1 MKINL
6 KANEMVVKATDTN
19 LCIDEKVK
27 IKGKL
32 ILTNQ
37 RIYFK
42 GTNGHIGKHDLEID
56 PKTIQDV
63 LFFNTFLFLRNGL
76 NLVLKQGRELKF
88 LVKNRNQWG
97 EMIAGM
103 S

>member
-1 MKINL
+1 MKIDL
-6 KANEMVVKATDTN
+6 KANEMVVKATDTD
-19 LCIDEKVK
+19 LCINENEKV
-27 IKGKL
+27 KGKL

-42 GTNGHIGKHDLEID
+42 GTNGHAGQHDLEID

-63 LFFNTFLFLRNGL
+63 LFFNTFLILRNGL

>member
-6 KANEMVVKATDTN
+6 QANETVVRATDSN
-19 LCIDEKVK
+19 LCVSENEK

-42 GTNGHIGKHDLEID
+42 STNGHTGKYDLEID
-56 PKTIQDV
+56 PKSIQDV
-63 LFFNTFLFLRNGL
+63 LFFNTFVFLRNGL
-76 NLVLKQGRELKF
+76 NLVLKHGHELRF
-88 LVKNRNQWG
+88 LLRNRNQWG

>member
-1 MKINL
+1 MKIDLN
-6 KANEMVVKATDTN
+6 ANEMVVKATDSD
-19 LCIDEKVK
+19 LCVSERKK

-42 GTNGHIGKHDLEID
+42 STNGNAGLFDLEID
-56 PKTIQDV
+56 PKTISDV
-63 LFFNTFLFLRNGL
+63 LFFNTWFFLQNGL
-76 NLVLKQGRELKF
+76 NLVLRQGNEIRFLLKQ
-88 LVKNRNQWG
+88 RNTWG
-97 EMIAGM
+97 KLIAEM